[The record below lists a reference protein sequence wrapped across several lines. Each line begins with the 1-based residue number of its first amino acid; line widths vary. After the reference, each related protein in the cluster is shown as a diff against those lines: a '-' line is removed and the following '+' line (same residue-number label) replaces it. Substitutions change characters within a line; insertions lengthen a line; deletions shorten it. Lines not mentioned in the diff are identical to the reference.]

1 MRKLPVNEAETV
13 ALLQELIRINSVNPD
28 LVRGGSGEYQ
38 IARFLGHYLREMG
51 LEVEY
56 QEIKP
61 GRPNVI
67 GRLKGSGGGQTLMLN
82 GHTDT
87 VALTGMEIAPLDP
100 RVADGKIYGRGSL
113 DMKGGLAAM
122 IAAARTLVDSGVRL
136 KGDLLLALVV
146 DEEYASLGTEALV
159 TKYTA
164 DAAIICEPTN
174 LEIVIAHKGF
184 AWIRIEISGQSAHG
198 SRPDLGIDAIV
209 KAGKLLTAL
218 EDLQCNILSRQEHPL
233 LGSPSVHASLISG
246 GTELSTY
253 PDYCRLELE
262 RRTLPH
268 ETKESVTE
276 EIRALLDRLSRADEQ
291 FRAGLEVF
299 FYRPGLE
306 VAEDQP
312 IVESLRRAF
321 TNCSGESPR
330 LAGMGGWMDSAILA
344 AAGIPSVIFGPAG
357 AGLHAAVE
365 YVDCASVIETAAVL
379 SEVIIDYCGAHE

>member
-1 MRKLPVNEAETV
+1 MRKLLVNEAETV

-28 LVRGGSGEYQ
+28 LVRGGNGEYQ
-38 IARFLGHYLREMG
+38 IARFLGNYLREMG
-51 LEVEY
+51 LAVEY
-56 QEIKP
+56 QEVKP

-67 GRLKGSGGGQTLMLN
+67 GRLKGSGGGKSLMLN

-87 VALTGMEIAPLDP
+87 VSVTGMDIAPLDP
-100 RVADGKIYGRGSL
+100 RVEGGKIYGRGSL

-122 IAAARTLVDSGVRL
+122 IAAVKGLVDSGVRL

-159 TKYTA
+159 TKYAA

-184 AWIRIEISGQSAHG
+184 AWIRIEVSGQSAHG

-209 KAGKLLTAL
+209 KAGKVLTAV
-218 EDLQCNILSRQEHPL
+218 EDLQRDVLSRRQHPL
-233 LGSPSVHASLISG
+233 LGSPSLHASIISG

-262 RRTLPH
+262 WRTLPY
-268 ETKESVTE
+268 ETKESVIE
-276 EIRALLDRLSRADEQ
+276 EVRLLLDRLSQADEQ
-291 FRAGLEVF
+291 FRAGFEVF

-312 IVESLRRAF
+312 IVESLRRTFA
-321 TNCSGESPR
+321 NRSDQSPR
-330 LAGMGGWMDSAILA
+330 FAGMGGWMDSAILA

-379 SEVIIDYCGAHE
+379 SEVIVDYCGAPE